1 MTFIYSREG
10 EEIKCRLCGKVQK
23 CMNVIKESDGSW
35 SSECRIC
42 FKESMEGIKQ
52 SKYPKIK
59 EAIDKGLKDFLKNNK
74 EQMKAFENGE
84 LVGPDALAITRIKD
98 IDIQLKKEYGDKN
111 D

>member
-59 EAIDKGLKDFLKNNK
+59 EAIDKGF
-74 EQMKAFENGE
+74 
-84 LVGPDALAITRIKD
+84 
-98 IDIQLKKEYGDKN
+98 KEYQEKKKRGRPKKDKGFTPLEVKDDRTN
-111 D
+111 